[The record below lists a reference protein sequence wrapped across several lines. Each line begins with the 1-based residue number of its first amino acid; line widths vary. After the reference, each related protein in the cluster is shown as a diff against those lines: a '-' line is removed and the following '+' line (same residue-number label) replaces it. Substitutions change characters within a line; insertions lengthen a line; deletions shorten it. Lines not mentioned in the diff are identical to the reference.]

1 MEKGGI
7 GADRTEWNENGW
19 RIEENG
25 TNGAYLERKSS
36 ESRVT
41 QLFGV
46 YSSLQ
51 ILDRSCVV
59 NPLPTAQ
66 NSAFFMEKLLV
77 FAGIITVIV
86 SPSPPKHPQRLTKT
100 TIQDPRYGN
109 VLWVFFVQKRA
120 EIGGRSFFCR
130 SE

>member
-77 FAGIITVIV
+77 FAGIITGSLRII
-86 SPSPPKHPQRLTKT
+86 
-100 TIQDPRYGN
+100 TIIRRFLG
-109 VLWVFFVQKRA
+109 WIEKRKQ
-120 EIGGRSFFCR
+120 
-130 SE
+130 

>member
-77 FAGIITVIV
+77 FAGIITG
-86 SPSPPKHPQRLTKT
+86 SLR
-100 TIQDPRYGN
+100 
-109 VLWVFFVQKRA
+109 
-120 EIGGRSFFCR
+120 
-130 SE
+130 